1 MEAKLRETKKR
12 QADDGR
18 RAAERVRE
26 EMEEAEIKRN
36 EYRQRTEDARQRAA
50 VKAAV
55 EKAILDQQALL
66 K

>member
-18 RAAERVRE
+18 KAAERVRE

-36 EYRQRTEDARQRAA
+36 EYRQRTEDAKQRN
-50 VKAAV
+50 VKLMME
-55 EKAILDQQALL
+55 EKLL
-66 K
+66 RE